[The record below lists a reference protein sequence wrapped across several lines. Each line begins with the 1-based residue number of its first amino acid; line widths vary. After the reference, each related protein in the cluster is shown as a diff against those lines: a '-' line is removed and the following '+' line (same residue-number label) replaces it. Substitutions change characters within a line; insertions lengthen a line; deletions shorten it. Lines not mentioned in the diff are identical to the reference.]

1 MGCGSYFCVELKL
14 VEMRVR
20 GRMVIWVRDGR
31 NELQPLPMAINCASI
46 ERVKRKESSVRDR
59 NNGDMRVRVR
69 MVIWVRDGRNELQ
82 LLPIAINCASIER
95 VKRHES
101 SLTPRH

>member
-59 NNGDMRVRVR
+59 NNGDMSYDLSSVNY
-69 MVIWVRDGRNELQ
+69 GLQ
-82 LLPIAINCASIER
+82 EHSFPLL
-95 VKRHES
+95 
-101 SLTPRH
+101 